1 MIKLSNRLEA
11 ISSFIDKKDISLDV
25 GCDHALLDIYL
36 SNKYNKNIMHQ
47 TFVKV
52 LLIWLEQILKIQM

>member
-36 SNKYNKNIMHQ
+36 SN

-52 LLIWLEQILKIQM
+52 LLIWLEQILKNTDVIKSK

>member
-36 SNKYNKNIMHQ
+36 SNKYNK
-47 TFVKV
+47 K
-52 LLIWLEQILKIQM
+52 